1 MRFCWAQY
9 SWWGAII
16 LLGLLSLFSGCGAKG
31 DLFMPEES
39 TTGENRPPI
48 ANDVPSPQ

>member
-9 SWWGAII
+9 SWWGAIS
-16 LLGLLSLFSGCGAKG
+16 LLGLLGMFSGCGAKG
-31 DLFMPEES
+31 DLFMPEEPS
-39 TTGENRPPI
+39 ISDSRPSI